1 MLRLCEVL
9 YHGDEP
15 LEEGVDGSSLELVDL
30 RGCEESGWDVSLG
43 GGDGLEVDCGQIS
56 DDLYRL
62 FRESGIRVMSNE
74 SAYSALVDSSS
85 GRVYGGLVA
94 SFDLPDDYD
103 EFEHGN
109 GVVTFSVVVDPE
121 ARGQQLARRLIEDL
135 ISSNKRSL
143 VRAQVVNPVM
153 EKVLVGMGFE
163 RVSEEG
169 SSAGLVYQWKRR

>member
-1 MLRLCEVL
+1 MGDKTAIRLSEVL
-9 YHGDEP
+9 YV
-15 LEEGVDGSSLELVDL
+15 EEGIDGSSLQLVDL
-30 RGCEESGWDVSLG
+30 KGCEEGGWEISLS
-43 GGDGLEVDCGQIS
+43 DDLEVDCGQIS
-56 DDLYRL
+56 DDLYKL
-62 FRESGIRVMSNE
+62 FAMSKIRVMRSE

-121 ARGQQLARRLIEDL
+121 ARGQQLASRLIEDL
-135 ISSNKRSL
+135 ISSNRRSL

-153 EKVLVGMGFE
+153 EKILIGLGFE
-163 RVSEEG
+163 KVSESG
-169 SSAGLVYQWKRR
+169 SSEGLVYQWRR

>member
-1 MLRLCEVL
+1 MRLGEVL
-9 YHGDEP
+9 YHGDDDP

-43 GGDGLEVDCGQIS
+43 GGLEVDCGQIS

-62 FRESGIRVMSNE
+62 FRESGIRVMRNE

-135 ISSNKRSL
+135 ISSNRRSL
-143 VRAQVVNPVM
+143 VKAQVVNPVM

-163 RVSEEG
+163 KVSEEG
-169 SSAGLVYQWKRR
+169 SSEGLVYQWKRR

>member
-1 MLRLCEVL
+1 MIKLAEML
-9 YHGDEP
+9 YHVDP

-43 GGDGLEVDCGQIS
+43 GDGLEVDCGQIS
-56 DDLYRL
+56 DNLYRL

-94 SFDLPDDYD
+94 SFDFPDDYD

-135 ISSNKRSL
+135 ISSNRRSL

-163 RVSEEG
+163 KVSEEG
-169 SSAGLVYQWKRR
+169 SSEGLVYQWKRG